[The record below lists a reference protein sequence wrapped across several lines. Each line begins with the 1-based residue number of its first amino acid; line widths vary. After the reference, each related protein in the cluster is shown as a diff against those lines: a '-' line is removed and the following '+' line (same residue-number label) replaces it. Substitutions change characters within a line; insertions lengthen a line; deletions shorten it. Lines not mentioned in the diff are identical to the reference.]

1 MNHIPLS
8 VKERSLDDMF
18 LMLQP
23 KEQLQT
29 PKNLESMA
37 PEKTDKCMIYVL
49 YALSRSTILF
59 LSRKTKQAMVFYKCG
74 HMCCC
79 VTCSSHLTSCPLC
92 RSRITQVVKTYR
104 H

>member
-23 KEQLQT
+23 KDQLQT
-29 PKNLESMA
+29 PKVQMVKQNLESMA
-37 PEKTDKCMIYVL
+37 PEKTDKCLIYVL

-59 LSRKTKQAMVFYKCG
+59 LSRENMGKAIEHVLHKRKA
-74 HMCCC
+74 
-79 VTCSSHLTSCPLC
+79 
-92 RSRITQVVKTYR
+92 
-104 H
+104 